1 MNNEP
6 KKTSLSE
13 NDIFDQC
20 LLYLKCQ
27 MLEAEAYDDI
37 QFEKF
42 LPRLKQWLSEAQ
54 NDYQKAKIQAEIDA
68 YSDSSKLNFND

>member
-37 QFEKF
+37 G
-42 LPRLKQWLSEAQ
+42 
-54 NDYQKAKIQAEIDA
+54 
-68 YSDSSKLNFND
+68 